1 MAAPSLNSG
10 RSAPSP
16 NSGRSA
22 PCLNSGRSAPS
33 LNSGRSAPSLNAG
46 RSAPSLNAGRSAP
59 FLNAGRSAPWLNPSG
74 SAPSLKP
81 SGSAPSLNSSSSAP
95 CLYSRRSAS
104 SLNPSGRAPSLNSS
118 GSAPSRVT
126 VRHSRGNKYK
136 GEGSHCLTCT
146 MSAKESIT
154 LASIAY
160 YYQENYFNHML
171 NVAEEGLE
179 MCRDDPVL
187 LFFKAFGKLM
197 EGCIQEAIRDLEA
210 TRDKQ
215 TMALC
220 SIIALI
226 HAHRKSSVID
236 QDAIQ
241 ELEAGLKECLTTAGE
256 KSLYYASMTLWFTD
270 QHEEAREYSSRL
282 MKISNG
288 SKEALILKGWIE
300 LAGKSSK
307 IGNLKKAIGYLEG
320 GLQNSKDVFGL
331 MGKVYYLLK
340 KQNFLVGL
348 ETVNQIIATNPTF
361 LPALILKM
369 KLFLA
374 QNNWDQ
380 TLETAKRIM
389 LKDETNVDALLF
401 LCLHAMCKMG
411 EKSEAETRV
420 KQLINALEIREPQNP
435 KLYNQVAVILSR
447 MCGRNQTI
455 LDQVHNLVEH
465 ALNLDPTN
473 SQIATELGFQLIL
486 QEKPWLAAKQYTE
499 AMKLD
504 ESNIPAVT
512 GRIRAEILLGHLED
526 AEQQLEFLK
535 EVQEFIGTSG
545 ELAYLQAVLAANKG
559 REPKVIVKFLNQAVD
574 IHFTSLQ
581 DVPLGMEYFEKLNPE
596 FLLDIVKKLLSL
608 CPDQSVLQ
616 GQPLSPLLRQSA
628 MILEPVF
635 KVAPGI
641 KEVLYIM
648 AQIRYLSGNLSTAQG
663 ILHPYL
669 QTDPSFA
676 DGHLLM
682 AQIYMSQGN
691 YKECSH
697 SLELGLSYN
706 FQVRDHP
713 TYHLIKAR
721 ALKKMG
727 NIGEAVTILKT
738 AIGLLGARSY
748 SNGKGKESLSDIGI
762 SNCVSVYLE
771 LAETLQ
777 LNGEQGEAVKVMQD
791 ATRAFAGTTEE
802 PRITVANVDLSLSR
816 DDIETAFSMLRS
828 IHPKQPYYIKAQE
841 KLAEIYLHKK
851 KDRRL
856 YIKCYKDLCEQFPNP
871 QISLLLGDAYI
882 TVQEPEKAI
891 EVYEQILKKNPH
903 DGQLVKKIGQALV
916 KTHHYTKAIHYFEA
930 ALKIGGQD
938 FLCHDFAELL
948 LKLRLFERAK
958 KVLRRALEH
967 DYVSDLGAMVNDV
980 KYLMLLSRIFTRT
993 HEIMEAVTALNK
1005 AYELQGRLLKRLV
1018 VEQSDAI
1025 PVQSQLAATICAQ
1038 IAKLSVDQ
1046 LDYDKAIRYYTEG
1059 LTFVEND
1066 PKLLIE
1072 LAQLFLA
1079 KGDSD
1084 ACEYQCIKLLKNIEN
1099 NNDVNMMMADLM
1111 FKKQEYGQAL
1121 FYYRQLLQT
1130 SPDNF
1135 LVLSKLITLFRK
1147 TGKLEKVP
1155 EVVMLAERKS
1165 LKTVMEPGFN
1175 YCRGL
1180 YFWYTGQPNAALRHF
1195 NKARKDSDWG
1205 QNAVYNMI
1213 QICLNPDSEIIGGNV
1228 FENLDDDFSG
1238 EPNEKEMDQLAV
1250 RTAEKLLKEYHAQTQ
1265 QEQDQHILLQ
1275 NSCLMATNDRSNVE
1289 KALEAFTDMAAAKK
1303 DHVPSLLAVAQACM
1317 VLKLIPRARNQLK
1330 RITKLPWNLKDA
1342 EEFEK
1347 SWLLLSDI
1355 YIKAGKYDLAMDLLK
1370 HCLQYNQS
1378 CCKAYEYTGFIM
1390 EKEQSYLDA
1399 VANYQMAWKCSS
1411 EANPAI
1417 GYKLAFNYLKAKM
1430 YMHAIDICHKVLKN
1444 HPTYPKIRKEVFEK
1458 ARASLKP

>member
-1 MAAPSLNSG
+1 
-10 RSAPSP
+10 
-16 NSGRSA
+16 
-22 PCLNSGRSAPS
+22 
-33 LNSGRSAPSLNAG
+33 
-46 RSAPSLNAGRSAP
+46 
-59 FLNAGRSAPWLNPSG
+59 
-74 SAPSLKP
+74 
-81 SGSAPSLNSSSSAP
+81 
-95 CLYSRRSAS
+95 
-104 SLNPSGRAPSLNSS
+104 
-118 GSAPSRVT
+118 
-126 VRHSRGNKYK
+126 
-136 GEGSHCLTCT
+136 

-154 LASIAY
+154 LASITY
-160 YYQENYFNHML
+160 YYQENYFNHLL
-171 NVAEEGLE
+171 NVAVEGLE
-179 MCRDDPVL
+179 VCRDDPVL
-187 LFFKAFGKLM
+187 LFFKAFGDLM
-197 EGCIQEAIRDLEA
+197 EGRIQEAIRDLEA
-210 TRDKQ
+210 IRDKQ
-215 TMALC
+215 TVELC

-236 QDAIQ
+236 QDAIH
-241 ELEAGLKECLTTAGE
+241 ELEAGLKDCLETAGE

-270 QHEEAREYSSRL
+270 RLEEAREYSSRL

-320 GLQNSKDVFGL
+320 GLQNSKDIFGL

-340 KQNFLVGL
+340 KQNFLVAL

-361 LPALILKM
+361 LPALVLKM

-380 TLETAKRIM
+380 TLETAKRQVLYMFILFHNPYVLIICWLTAYGSMHLQPPPEDLFQNHQPRQNAIM

-401 LCLHAMCKMG
+401 LCLHAMCKLG

-420 KQLINALEIREPQNP
+420 MQLIKALEIKEPQNP
-435 KLYNQVAVILSR
+435 KLYNRVAVILSR

-455 LDQVHNLVEH
+455 LEQMHNLVEH
-465 ALNLDPTN
+465 ALHLDPTN
-473 SQIATELGFQLIL
+473 SQIAAELGFQLIL

-504 ESNIPAVT
+504 ESNIPALT

-545 ELAYLQAVLAANKG
+545 ELAYLQAILAANKG
-559 REPKVIVKFLNQAVD
+559 RGPKVIVKFLNQAVD

-581 DVPLGMEYFEKLNPE
+581 DFPLSVEYFEKLNPE

-641 KEVLYIM
+641 KQVLYIM
-648 AQIRYLSGNLSTAQG
+648 AQIRYLSGNLNTAQA

-669 QTDPSFA
+669 QVNPTFA

-682 AQIYMSQGN
+682 SQIYLSQGN

-721 ALKKMG
+721 ALKRMG
-727 NIGEAVTILKT
+727 NIGEAVTVLKT
-738 AIGLLGARSY
+738 AIGLPGVRNY
-748 SNGKGKESLSDIGI
+748 SNVKGKESLADISI

-771 LAETLQ
+771 LAVALQ
-777 LNGEQGEAVKVMQD
+777 LNGEQHEAFKVMQD
-791 ATRAFAGTTEE
+791 AIREFAGTTEE

-816 DDIETAFSMLRS
+816 DDVETAFSMLRS

-856 YIKCYKDLCEQFPNP
+856 YIKCYKDLSEQFPNP
-871 QISLLLGDAYI
+871 QITLLLGDAYI

-903 DGQLVKKIGQALV
+903 DGQLVRKIGQALV

-993 HEIMEAVTALNK
+993 HEIEEAVKTLNK

-1025 PVQSQLAATICAQ
+1025 TVQSQLASTICAQ
-1038 IAKLSVDQ
+1038 IAQLSVDQ
-1046 LDYDKAIRYYTEG
+1046 QDYDKAIRYYTEG

-1072 LAQLFLA
+1072 LAQLYLA

-1099 NNDVNMMMADLM
+1099 NNDVYMMMADLM

-1121 FYYRQLLQT
+1121 FYYRQLLQG

-1165 LKTVMEPGFN
+1165 PKTVMEPGFN

-1228 FENLDDDFSG
+1228 FETLDDDFSG
-1238 EPNEKEMDQLAV
+1238 EPNENEMDQLAV
-1250 RTAEKLLKEYHAQTQ
+1250 RTAEKLLKEYHAHTQ
-1265 QEQDQHILLQ
+1265 QEQEQRTLLQ

-1289 KALEAFTDMAAAKK
+1289 KALEAFTEMAAAKK

-1330 RITKLPWNLKDA
+1330 RITKIPWNLKDA

-1390 EKEQSYLDA
+1390 EKEQSYMDA

-1430 YMHAIDICHKVLKN
+1430 YMHAIDICHKVLRN

-1458 ARASLKP
+1458 ARASFKP

>member
-1 MAAPSLNSG
+1 MAA
-10 RSAPSP
+10 R
-16 NSGRSA
+16 
-22 PCLNSGRSAPS
+22 
-33 LNSGRSAPSLNAG
+33 
-46 RSAPSLNAGRSAP
+46 
-59 FLNAGRSAPWLNPSG
+59 
-74 SAPSLKP
+74 
-81 SGSAPSLNSSSSAP
+81 
-95 CLYSRRSAS
+95 
-104 SLNPSGRAPSLNSS
+104 
-118 GSAPSRVT
+118 
-126 VRHSRGNKYK
+126 
-136 GEGSHCLTCT
+136 
-146 MSAKESIT
+146 ESIT
-154 LASIAY
+154 LVSY
-160 YYQENYFNHML
+160 YCQEKYFNHVL
-171 NVAEEGLE
+171 NVAVEGLK
-179 MCRDDPVL
+179 MCCDDPVL
-187 LFFKAFGKLM
+187 LFFKAFANLM
-197 EGCIQEAIRDLEA
+197 EGRIQEAIRDLEA
-210 TRDKQ
+210 IRDKQ
-215 TMALC
+215 DVTLC

-241 ELEAGLKECLTTAGE
+241 ELDTGLKECLKTAGE
-256 KSLYYASMTLWFTD
+256 RSLYYAGVSLWLMD
-270 QHEEAREYSSRL
+270 RHEEARDYSDRL

-288 SKEALILKGWIE
+288 SKETLILKGWIE
-300 LAGKSSK
+300 LTSKSSK
-307 IGNLKKAIGYLEG
+307 SGNLKKAIAYLEG
-320 GLQNSKDVFGL
+320 GLQNSKDAFGL
-331 MGKVYYLLK
+331 MGKVCYLQK

-348 ETVNQIIATNPTF
+348 ETVNQIVATNPTF

-380 TLETAKRIM
+380 TLEAAKRIM
-389 LKDETNVDALLF
+389 LKDNANVDALLF
-401 LCLHAMCKMG
+401 LCLHTLSKME
-411 EKSEAETRV
+411 EKSEAENHV
-420 KQLINALEIREPQNP
+420 KELINALEKREPQNP
-435 KLYNQVAVILSR
+435 KLHHRVAVILSR

-455 LDQVHNLVEH
+455 LDQVYNLVER
-465 ALNLDPTN
+465 AFYMDPTD
-473 SQIATELGFQLIL
+473 SQIATELGYQLIL
-486 QEKPWLAAKQYTE
+486 QEKPWLAVKQYTE

-504 ESNIPAVT
+504 EANIPAMT
-512 GRIRAEILLGHLED
+512 GRIRAEILLGHIED

-559 REPKVIVKFLNQAVD
+559 RGPKVIIKFLNQAVD

-581 DVPLGMEYFEKLNPE
+581 DVPLSVEYFEKLNPE
-596 FLLDIVKKLLSL
+596 FLLDIVKTFLSL
-608 CPDQSVLQ
+608 CPDQPVLQ

-635 KVAPGI
+635 KAAPGI

-648 AQIRYLSGNLSTAQG
+648 AKIRYLSGNLSTAQA
-663 ILHPYL
+663 ILYQYL

-682 AQIYMSQGN
+682 AQIYLSQGN
-691 YKECSH
+691 FKECSH

-706 FQVRDHP
+706 FQVRDRP
-713 TYHLIKAR
+713 IYHLIKAKS
-721 ALKKMG
+721 LKKMG
-727 NIGEAVTILKT
+727 NIAEAITILKI
-738 AIGLLGARSY
+738 AIGLPGVRRS
-748 SNGKGKESLSDIGI
+748 SNGKDNVANISISDR
-762 SNCVSVYLE
+762 VSVYLE
-771 LAETLQ
+771 LAEAQ
-777 LNGEQGEAVKVMQD
+777 HLNNEQHEAIKVMQD
-791 ATRAFAGTTEE
+791 AIHEFAGTTEE
-802 PRITVANVDLSLSR
+802 PRITIANVDLCLSR
-816 DDIETAFSMLRS
+816 DDIETAFSMLKS
-828 IHPKQPYYIKAQE
+828 IHPRQPYYIEAQE

-871 QISLLLGDAYI
+871 QITLLLGDAYI
-882 TVQEPEKAI
+882 TVQEPERAI
-891 EVYEQILKKNPH
+891 EVYEQVLKKNPH
-903 DGQLVKKIGQALV
+903 DGQLVRKIGQALV

-938 FLCHDFAELL
+938 FLHHDFAELL
-948 LKLRLFERAK
+948 MRLRLFERAK

-967 DYVSDLGAMVNDV
+967 DFVNDLAAIMNDV
-980 KYLMLLSRIFTRT
+980 KYLMLLAKICTKT
-993 HEIMEAVTALNK
+993 NEIEEALTALNK
-1005 AYELQGRLLKRLV
+1005 AFELQGRLLKRLL
-1018 VEQSDAI
+1018 VEQSDMI
-1025 PVQSQLAATICAQ
+1025 PIQNQLAASICAQ
-1038 IAKLSVDQ
+1038 IAQLSVDQ
-1046 LDYDKAIRYYTEG
+1046 QDYDKAIRYYTEG
-1059 LTFVEND
+1059 LNFVENN

-1072 LAQLFLA
+1072 LAQLYLA

-1084 ACEYQCIKLLKNIEN
+1084 SCEYQCIKLLKNIEN

-1111 FKKQEYGQAL
+1111 FKKQEYGQAI
-1121 FYYRQLLQT
+1121 FYYRQLLQG

-1155 EVVMLAERKS
+1155 EVLNIAEKKS
-1165 LKTVMEPGFN
+1165 PKTIMEPGFN

-1180 YFWYTGQPNAALRHF
+1180 YFWYTGQPNAALKHF

-1205 QNAVYNMI
+1205 QSAIYNMI
-1213 QICLNPDSEIIGGNV
+1213 QICLNPNSEIVGGSV
-1228 FENLDDDFSG
+1228 FETLDEDLSG
-1238 EPNEKEMDQLAV
+1238 EPNEKEIDQLAV
-1250 RTAEKLLKEYHAQTQ
+1250 RTAEKLLKEYHPQTQ
-1265 QEQDQHILLQ
+1265 QEQEQRILLQ

-1289 KALEAFTDMAAAKK
+1289 KALETFTEMAAAK

-1330 RITKLPWNLKDA
+1330 RITKIPWNLKDA

-1347 SWLLLSDI
+1347 SWLLLADI

-1390 EKEQSYLDA
+1390 EKEQSYMDA
-1399 VANYQMAWKCSS
+1399 VANYKIAWKCSS

>member
-1 MAAPSLNSG
+1 
-10 RSAPSP
+10 
-16 NSGRSA
+16 
-22 PCLNSGRSAPS
+22 
-33 LNSGRSAPSLNAG
+33 
-46 RSAPSLNAGRSAP
+46 
-59 FLNAGRSAPWLNPSG
+59 
-74 SAPSLKP
+74 
-81 SGSAPSLNSSSSAP
+81 
-95 CLYSRRSAS
+95 
-104 SLNPSGRAPSLNSS
+104 
-118 GSAPSRVT
+118 
-126 VRHSRGNKYK
+126 
-136 GEGSHCLTCT
+136 

-154 LASIAY
+154 LASITY
-160 YYQENYFNHML
+160 YYQENYFNHLL
-171 NVAEEGLE
+171 NVAVEGLE
-179 MCRDDPVL
+179 VCRDDPVL
-187 LFFKAFGKLM
+187 LFFKAFGDLM
-197 EGCIQEAIRDLEA
+197 EGRIQEAIRDLEA
-210 TRDKQ
+210 IRDKQ
-215 TMALC
+215 TVALC

-236 QDAIQ
+236 QDAIH
-241 ELEAGLKECLTTAGE
+241 ELEAGLKDCLETAGE

-270 QHEEAREYSSRL
+270 RLEEAREYSSRL

-288 SKEALILKGWIE
+288 SKEVSLQQSIKIQQIFRPALILKGWIE

-320 GLQNSKDVFGL
+320 GLQNSKDIFGL

-340 KQNFLVGL
+340 KQNFLVAL

-361 LPALILKM
+361 LPALVLKM

-380 TLETAKRIM
+380 TLETAKRCRC
-389 LKDETNVDALLF
+389 DLL
-401 LCLHAMCKMG
+401 C
-411 EKSEAETRV
+411 T
-420 KQLINALEIREPQNP
+420 
-435 KLYNQVAVILSR
+435 LYTCQ
-447 MCGRNQTI
+447 CGRNQTI
-455 LDQVHNLVEH
+455 LEQMHNLVEH
-465 ALNLDPTN
+465 ALYLDPTN
-473 SQIATELGFQLIL
+473 SQIAAELGFQLIL

-504 ESNIPAVT
+504 ESNIPALT

-559 REPKVIVKFLNQAVD
+559 RGPKVIIKFLNQAVD

-581 DVPLGMEYFEKLNPE
+581 DFPLSVEYFEKLNPE

-641 KEVLYIM
+641 KQVLYIM
-648 AQIRYLSGNLSTAQG
+648 AQIRYLSGNLNTAQA

-669 QTDPSFA
+669 QMNPSFA

-682 AQIYMSQGN
+682 AQIYLSQGN

-721 ALKKMG
+721 ALKRMG

-738 AIGLLGARSY
+738 AIGLPGVRNY
-748 SNGKGKESLSDIGI
+748 SNVKGKESLADISI

-771 LAETLQ
+771 LAVALQ
-777 LNGEQGEAVKVMQD
+777 LNGEQHEAFKVMQD
-791 ATRAFAGTTEE
+791 AIREFAGTTEE

-816 DDIETAFSMLRS
+816 DDVETAFSMLRS

-856 YIKCYKDLCEQFPNP
+856 YIKCYKDLSEQFPNP
-871 QISLLLGDAYI
+871 QITLLLGDAYI

-903 DGQLVKKIGQALV
+903 DGQLVRKIGQALV

-993 HEIMEAVTALNK
+993 HEIEEAVKTLNK

-1025 PVQSQLAATICAQ
+1025 PVQSQLASTICAQ
-1038 IAKLSVDQ
+1038 IAQLSVDQ
-1046 LDYDKAIRYYTEG
+1046 QDYDKAIRYYTEG

-1072 LAQLFLA
+1072 LAQLYLA
-1079 KGDSD
+1079 KGDSN

-1121 FYYRQLLQT
+1121 FYYRQLLQG

-1165 LKTVMEPGFN
+1165 PKTVMEPGFN

-1228 FENLDDDFSG
+1228 FETLDDDFSG
-1238 EPNEKEMDQLAV
+1238 EPNENEMDQLAV
-1250 RTAEKLLKEYHAQTQ
+1250 RTAEKLLKEYHAHTQ
-1265 QEQDQHILLQ
+1265 QEQEQRTLLQ

-1289 KALEAFTDMAAAKK
+1289 KALEAFTEMAAAKK

-1330 RITKLPWNLKDA
+1330 RITKIPWNLKDA

-1390 EKEQSYLDA
+1390 EKEQSYMDA

-1430 YMHAIDICHKVLKN
+1430 YMHAIDICHKVLRN

-1458 ARASLKP
+1458 ARASFKP